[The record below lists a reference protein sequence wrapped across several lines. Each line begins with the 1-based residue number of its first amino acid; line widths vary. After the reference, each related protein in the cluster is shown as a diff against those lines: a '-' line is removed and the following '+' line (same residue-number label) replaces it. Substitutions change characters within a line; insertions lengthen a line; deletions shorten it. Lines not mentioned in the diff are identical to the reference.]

1 VTVPSNVRL
10 AYEVVARTPADL
22 PIVCAALARWPSGRV
37 RLALGGFG
45 SAPLLALDGPE
56 ASGID
61 QVARD
66 AYSHAGDQWATAEYR
81 QEAAAVLARRC
92 LLKVAG

>member
-1 VTVPSNVRL
+1 
-10 AYEVVARTPADL
+10 
-22 PIVCAALARWPSGRV
+22 V